1 LKSLLRRRNKG
12 TRLPVLAQSPL
23 FTALLALPLRAVLIV
38 ALVAA
43 NTAANGALAAGVTV
57 RAVVPPVIVL
67 HDGDPTP
74 IDVTAAM
81 PLADADELIGGSV
94 DARVQ
99 LECPNGATQ
108 TLSERFHAVVNGK
121 SARSRCAIDL
131 KSGTAVATALAAAPD
146 NATDDDASINGGLYA
161 MTSHHTQFGL
171 TVMLGT
177 KANTEA
183 FVVDG
188 EARVSGQEKPD
199 QVTLKDGQ
207 MVNSLTRKVARIPEQ
222 TFQRIATAYT
232 QLDLAQLGRTATPQ
246 IAATLQSQWLA
257 TLKQPGNGSARKALT
272 ETHTQLK
279 LNSSLVSKY
288 QVARSNPIAGTTPAP
303 VSTPLLGNVFQN
315 PMEGDYRL
323 DYCLI
328 NNQCGEVT
336 AHAWCRA
343 HGFHDAAKWVAAVDI
358 GARTP
363 TQRMGGSP
371 VCDRGPCDGFASITC
386 E

>member
-1 LKSLLRRRNKG
+1 MSLLRRRNKG
-12 TRLPVLAQSPL
+12 TLLPVLAQSPL
-23 FTALLALPLRAVLIV
+23 FTVLLALPLRAMLIV
-38 ALVAA
+38 VFVVA
-43 NTAANGALAAGVTV
+43 NIAANGALAAGVTV

-121 SARSRCAIDL
+121 SAKSRCAIDL

-146 NATDDDASINGGLYA
+146 KATDDDASISGGLYA

-171 TVMLGT
+171 TVTPGA

-188 EARVSGQEKPD
+188 EALVSAPKTPEPVSLKEGQAF
-199 QVTLKDGQ
+199 
-207 MVNSLTRKVARIPEQ
+207 NSLTGKVARIPEQ
-222 TFQRIATAYT
+222 TFQRIAAAYS
-232 QLDLAQLGRTATPQ
+232 QLDLAQLGRAATPQ
-246 IAATLQSQWLA
+246 IAATLQSQWMA
-257 TLKQPGNGSARKALT
+257 ALKQPGNVAARKALA
-272 ETHTQLK
+272 ETHAQLK
-279 LNSSLVSKY
+279 LDSALVSKY
-288 QVARSNPIAGTTPAP
+288 QVARSNPIAGTIPAP
-303 VSTPLLGNVFQN
+303 VSTLLLGNVFQN
-315 PMEGDYRL
+315 PMQGDYRL
-323 DYCLI
+323 AYCLI
-328 NNQCGEVT
+328 NNQCGEAT

-343 HGFHDAAKWVAAVDI
+343 HGFHNAAKWMPAFDI

-363 TQRMGGSP
+363 TQRMGGSD